1 MPLVIPAQP
10 PQLAIGVDFSPDG
23 RWLATSHFDGHV
35 GLWRDS
41 GELAAFWR
49 AHEDRTRASFTPD
62 SGALISGS
70 GIDPERSVW
79 SVPEAR
85 RLGTL
90 PGSEQT
96 SRTDIDARL
105 INLWQRL
112 WRQTPDP
119 AAPGGWVIDDRAVRL
134 CERLAEGRLRAG
146 ALSPDGSQA
155 VYAIDDALYLA
166 PVAEPSAP
174 TLLGRGPSTVE
185 LVEFNTE
192 GDRLATAHA
201 DGTLRLW
208 SLHDGTAEPLRDWP
222 RDLDGMCDDIGF
234 DPSGALLAAAFDTGT
249 AVVRAVAE
257 PPGADPLL
265 LSPLGRRMTHLAFHP
280 DGRWL
285 ATASLE
291 QISLWPL
298 ERVGHPTVLRGH
310 SGNVDEL
317 VFAPDGSWLASI
329 GVDGT
334 VRRWPLQFS
343 RGAWPS
349 VLDDWGHAFEGGMGS
364 IAMSPDGR
372 FVVATAS
379 ETTARVV
386 PVDGSSPQS
395 LGGFDQRVL
404 TAAVGPGGRLV
415 AVPGRSAGR
424 IVVRVWDLETGA
436 VSDLDLTDPR
446 DWLAFRVSVEFG
458 GDGRLLVAHQ
468 GQLMRVDPATG
479 RREMLAGDVGRFALG
494 RRGTVVLSRRQ
505 SESRPMTATVHD
517 LVAGTHTPLP
527 RHGPGVSC
535 VALDPSGTIA
545 VTGSWDGVVR
555 VGPVTGEEPHW
566 LVGHES
572 MVRTVAVSPDGRLIA
587 SGGRDGTIRLWPMP
601 DLSKPPL
608 QALPRAEL
616 IARLKS
622 LTNLRVVRNPED
634 PENYVVR
641 ADPFPGWLAVP
652 EW

>member
-1 MPLVIPAQP
+1 MTRSTWRP
-10 PQLAIGVDFSPDG
+10 SPS
-23 RWLATSHFDGHV
+23 RRPRPCS
-35 GLWRDS
+35 
-41 GELAAFWR
+41 AAR
-49 AHEDRTRASFTPD
+49 
-62 SGALISGS
+62 
-70 GIDPERSVW
+70 
-79 SVPEAR
+79 
-85 RLGTL
+85 
-90 PGSEQT
+90 
-96 SRTDIDARL
+96 
-105 INLWQRL
+105 
-112 WRQTPDP
+112 
-119 AAPGGWVIDDRAVRL
+119 
-134 CERLAEGRLRAG
+134 
-146 ALSPDGSQA
+146 
-155 VYAIDDALYLA
+155 
-166 PVAEPSAP
+166 
-174 TLLGRGPSTVE
+174 PSTVE

-222 RDLDGMCDDIGF
+222 RDLDGMCDDLGF
-234 DPSGALLAAAFDTGT
+234 DPSGALLAAAFDTGR

-291 QISLWPL
+291 QICLWPL

-334 VRRWPLQFS
+334 VRRWPLRFS

-379 ETTARVV
+379 EDTARVV
-386 PVDGSSPQS
+386 PVDGSPPQT

-424 IVVRVWDLETGA
+424 MVVRVWDLETGA
-436 VSDLDLTDPR
+436 TSDLDLGDPR
-446 DWLAFRVSVEFG
+446 DWLAFRISVEFDA
-458 GDGRLLVAHQ
+458 DGRLLVAHQ
-468 GQLMRVDPATG
+468 GRLMRVDPATG
-479 RREMLAGDVGRFALG
+479 RREILADDVGRFALG

-517 LVAGTHTPLP
+517 LVAGTHIPLAQSRLRSELSSP
-527 RHGPGVSC
+527 SIRAAPSRSPGAGTAS
-535 VALDPSGTIA
+535 SGSA
-545 VTGSWDGVVR
+545 RSRARSPTGWSATRAW
-555 VGPVTGEEPHW
+555 
-566 LVGHES
+566 S
-572 MVRTVAVSPDGRLIA
+572 RTVAVSPDGRTSPRVDA
-587 SGGRDGTIRLWPMP
+587 TARSGCGPCPT
-601 DLSKPPL
+601 S
-608 QALPRAEL
+608 A
-616 IARLKS
+616 
-622 LTNLRVVRNPED
+622 NPHSTHC
-634 PENYVVR
+634 
-641 ADPFPGWLAVP
+641 LAP
-652 EW
+652 SSSPA